1 MVGRRGAVDCASMEI
16 TLVPGV
22 RHWSTSGLLD
32 HIHAIHTK
40 MPDRRFC
47 FVLGAGA
54 SVPSGIPAGGAL
66 VRQWLEELQRR
77 EDGEGLSLEQWATP
91 ERLGIPGFQLADAPS
106 FYPQLYQ
113 RRFGE
118 DPEEGYAF
126 LEDTMRDKEPS
137 FGYSVLANILAGT
150 PHRVVITTNFDN
162 LVADALAI
170 YCRKYPLVCGHESL
184 AAFIRPVMRRP
195 VIAKVHRDLLLN
207 PLSEPEELTRL
218 APEWKATLELLFNNY
233 TPVVIGYGGN
243 DGGFMGVLKN
253 LKKSIRGGIYW
264 CYREG
269 DGLPPVQIQ
278 EVVAR
283 HHGALVPILGFD
295 EFMLQLGERLE
306 IPLVGRALEEQ
317 VRQREDAYRQSM
329 ERLLMVLTDRGWW
342 SVQRQAP
349 AAPDLKKR
357 EATYEEALKLF
368 PKSTEL
374 RRSFAKFLALT
385 EKPGP
390 AKKAFEEAINR
401 GQGAAQVEA
410 IIDFGAFYA
419 RTMGEPELA
428 VSQYQRALDIN
439 PAHAGARL
447 LLGNQLYLQNNLQG
461 AAKQFQLVVQQLV
474 QQPGASGLDLARAA
488 TNLCG
493 VLMAQGD
500 LARADDALKLA
511 KPAVP
516 PGTHLEAKWRLCQ
529 AMLARLSGGSDQSHL
544 ERLQEILRGGYEQKE
559 WSFDNVLGP
568 VGPKLGGAQPLY
580 QALAA
585 AVIDPT
591 KLSELSRFPEWSAAH
606 GAGAGAA

>member
-1 MVGRRGAVDCASMEI
+1 MEV
-16 TLVPGV
+16 TLVSGV
-22 RHWSTSGLLD
+22 RLWSTTGLLD

-54 SVPSGIPAGGAL
+54 SVLSGIPAGGAL
-66 VRQWLEELQRR
+66 VRQWLEELHRR
-77 EDGEGLSLEQWATP
+77 EDYEGLSLEQWATP
-91 ERLGIPGFQLADAPS
+91 ERLGIPAFQLADAPS
-106 FYPQLYQ
+106 YYPQLYQ

-207 PLSEPEELTRL
+207 PLSKPEELTRL
-218 APEWKATLELLFNNY
+218 APEWEAALELLFDHY
-233 TPVVIGYGGN
+233 TPIVIGYGGN

-253 LKKSIRGGIYW
+253 LQKPIRGGIYW

-269 DGLPPVQIQ
+269 DGLPPAQIQ
-278 EVVAR
+278 DVVAR

-295 EFMLQLGERLE
+295 ELMLQLGERLE
-306 IPLVGRALEEQ
+306 IPLAGGALEEQ
-317 VRQREDAYRQSM
+317 VRQREDAYRQSI
-329 ERLLMVLTDRGWW
+329 ERLLMVLTDRSWW
-342 SVQRQAP
+342 LMQPKAP

-357 EATYEEALKLF
+357 EATYEKALELF
-368 PKSTEL
+368 PKSAEL
-374 RRSFAKFLALT
+374 CRSFAKFLALT
-385 EKPGP
+385 GRPER
-390 AKKAFEEAINR
+390 AKELFEEAIKL
-401 GQGAAQVEA
+401 GQGDAQVEA
-410 IIDFGAFYA
+410 IVDYGAFYA
-419 RTMGEPELA
+419 RTMGKPDFAEI
-428 VSQYQRALDIN
+428 QYRRALNIN
-439 PAHAGARL
+439 RAHTGARL
-447 LLGNQLYLQNNLQG
+447 RLGNQLYLQNNLQ
-461 AAKQFQLVVQQLV
+461 AAAEQFQQVVQQS
-474 QQPGASGLDLARAA
+474 GASGLDLARAA

-500 LARADDALKLA
+500 LTGADAALQRA
-511 KPAVP
+511 KPVVL
-516 PGTHLEAKWRLCQ
+516 PGTRLEARLWLFQ
-529 AMLARLSGGSDQSHL
+529 AMLARLLGGSDQPHL
-544 ERLQEILRGGYEQKE
+544 ERLKETLRGRYEHVE
-559 WSFDNVLGP
+559 WSFDNVLSL

-585 AVIDPT
+585 AVIDST
-591 KLSELSRFPEWSAAH
+591 KLSELSRFPEWSAAP